1 MKDLIIR
8 IEKLEAKQ
16 ENGTITFEEQQLFH
30 KLIELAEGFIFNN
43 K

>member
-1 MKDLIIR
+1 MKNLIAK

-16 ENGTITFEEQQLFH
+16 ENGTITFEEQAMFC
-30 KLIELAEGFIFNN
+30 KLVQLAENFLI